1 MEDEARW
8 LIKMKFKMFLSASLS
23 VPRSA
28 NTDHLDISEDGPN
41 AERTE
46 EHLQRARMEQ
56 RVSPVKVSVQGLTP
70 AKRLDVPKSEIFR
83 TPL

>member
-1 MEDEARW
+1 MADKSEIQDVLVCQSEC
-8 LIKMKFKMFLSASLS
+8 SH
-23 VPRSA
+23 
-28 NTDHLDISEDGPN
+28 TDHLDISEDGLN

>member
-1 MEDEARW
+1 MADKSEIQDVLVCQPEC
-8 LIKMKFKMFLSASLS
+8 L
-23 VPRSA
+23 RS
-28 NTDHLDISEDGPN
+28 TDSDPLDIFEDRPN
-41 AERTE
+41 EENTE
-46 EHLQRARMEQ
+46 EHVQLARTEQ

>member
-1 MEDEARW
+1 MADKSEIQDVLVCQPEC
-8 LIKMKFKMFLSASLS
+8 
-23 VPRSA
+23 PRSA
-28 NTDHLDISEDGPN
+28 NTDPLDISEDGPN
-41 AERTE
+41 EGRAAVHFQHGRTV
-46 EHLQRARMEQ
+46 R